1 MSEMTRYT
9 LAILVKNEFGVL
21 NRVTSMFRRRMFN
34 ISCLTVS
41 ETESPRFSRITVI
54 FDGEENAKRQ
64 LVSQL
69 HKLPDIVGV
78 KEFDKGSSVSSELM
92 LMKVDYDAE
101 DRHAVLDLVD
111 AFDAK
116 ILDYARDAVVIQ
128 VTGDTPK
135 IDSFIDLMRDY
146 RILEIC
152 RTGVVSLERG
162 STVMRNVTK
171 L

>member
-1 MSEMTRYT
+1 MQRYT

-21 NRVTSMFRRRMFN
+21 NRVTSMVRRRMFN

-54 FDGEENAKRQ
+54 FDGEDQAKRQ

-78 KEFDKGSSVSSELM
+78 KEFEKGASVSSELM
-92 LMKVDYDAE
+92 RIKMDYDAT

-116 ILDYARDAVVIQ
+116 ILDYTRDAVVIQ

-135 IDSFIDLMRDY
+135 IDAFIDLMRDY

-162 STVMRNVTK
+162 ATVMRKVTK

>member
-1 MSEMTRYT
+1 
-9 LAILVKNEFGVL
+9 
-21 NRVTSMFRRRMFN
+21 
-34 ISCLTVS
+34 
-41 ETESPRFSRITVI
+41 
-54 FDGEENAKRQ
+54 
-64 LVSQL
+64 
-69 HKLPDIVGV
+69 
-78 KEFDKGSSVSSELM
+78 M
-92 LMKVDYDAE
+92 LIKMDYDAT

-116 ILDYARDAVVIQ
+116 ILDYTRDAVVIQ

-135 IDSFIDLMRDY
+135 IDAFIDLMRDY

-162 STVMRNVTK
+162 ATVMRKVTK

>member
-1 MSEMTRYT
+1 MQRYT

-54 FDGEENAKRQ
+54 FDGEDQAKRQ

-78 KEFDKGSSVSSELM
+78 KEFEKGASVSSELM
-92 LMKVDYDAE
+92 LIKMDYDAT

-116 ILDYARDAVVIQ
+116 ILDYTRDAVVIQ

-135 IDSFIDLMRDY
+135 IDAFIDLMRDY

-152 RTGVVSLERG
+152 RTGVVSLELG
-162 STVMRNVTK
+162 ATVMRKVTK